1 MSMQSGQNLRIELRE
16 KFIRSVES
24 ITIALPVVAVE
35 YIQNLNRLFPDLYQQ
50 LMQFG

>member
-16 KFIRSVES
+16 NFIRPVES

-35 YIQNLNRLFPDLYQQ
+35 YIQI
-50 LMQFG
+50 